1 MCMAFLEWDP
11 RFSVRIAEIDQQHK
25 KLIGL
30 INHLHESMRQA
41 GDRDALETAIQEL
54 SAQATVINEMVEY
67 SSYHFSTEEKY
78 MRRYVYPDYE
88 KHKKEHEYFINKVR
102 TLKSDFDGG
111 QAILSS
117 QIMEFLKEWL
127 SGHILRGDKQY
138 EPFFQAKGLK

>member
-1 MCMAFLEWDP
+1 M
-11 RFSVRIAEIDQQHK
+11 Q
-25 KLIGL
+25 
-30 INHLHESMRQA
+30 QA

-78 MRRYVYPDYE
+78 MRQYMYPDYE
-88 KHKKEHEYFINKVR
+88 KHKKEHEFFINKVR

-117 QIMEFLKEWL
+117 QLMAFLKEWL
-127 SGHILRGDKQY
+127 SGHILDMDKKY

>member
-1 MCMAFLEWDP
+1 MAFLEWDP

-30 INHLHESMRQA
+30 INRLHESMQQA
-41 GDRDALETAIQEL
+41 GGRDALETAIEEL

-78 MRRYVYPDYE
+78 MRQYMYPDFE
-88 KHKKEHEYFINKVR
+88 KHKKEHEYFINKVQ

-117 QIMEFLKEWL
+117 QIMEFLKNWL
-127 SGHILRGDKQY
+127 SDHILGMDKKY

>member
-1 MCMAFLEWDP
+1 MAFLEWDP

-30 INHLHESMRQA
+30 INRLHESMQQA
-41 GDRDALETAIQEL
+41 GDRDALETAIEEL

-78 MRRYVYPDYE
+78 MRQYMYPDFE

-127 SGHILRGDKQY
+127 GGHILGVDKKY

>member
-1 MCMAFLEWDP
+1 MAFLEWDP

-30 INHLHESMRQA
+30 INRLHESMQQA
-41 GDRDALETAIQEL
+41 GDRDALETAIEEL

-78 MRRYVYPDYE
+78 MRQYMYPDYE
-88 KHKKEHEYFINKVR
+88 KHKKEHEYFISKVR

-117 QIMEFLKEWL
+117 QIMEFLKKWL
-127 SGHILRGDKQY
+127 SDHILGMDKKY

>member
-1 MCMAFLEWDP
+1 MAFLEWDP

-30 INHLHESMRQA
+30 INRLHESMHQA
-41 GDRDALETAIQEL
+41 GGQDALETAVQEL

-78 MRRYVYPDYE
+78 MRQYVYSDYE
-88 KHKKEHEYFINKVR
+88 KHKKEHEYFSNKVR

-117 QIMEFLKEWL
+117 QIMEFLKKWL
-127 SGHILRGDKQY
+127 SDHILGMDKKY
-138 EPFFQAKGLK
+138 EPFFQMKGLK

>member
-1 MCMAFLEWDP
+1 MAFLEWDP

-30 INHLHESMRQA
+30 INRLHESMRQA
-41 GDRDALETAIQEL
+41 GGRDALETAIEEL

-78 MRRYVYPDYE
+78 MRQYVYPDFE

-117 QIMEFLKEWL
+117 QIMEFLKKWL
-127 SGHILRGDKQY
+127 SDHILGMDKKY

>member
-1 MCMAFLEWDP
+1 MAFLEWDS

-30 INHLHESMRQA
+30 INRLHESMQQA
-41 GDRDALETAIQEL
+41 SGRDALETAVQEL

-78 MRRYVYPDYE
+78 MRQHVYPDYE
-88 KHKKEHEYFINKVR
+88 KHKKEHEYFTNKVR

-111 QAILSS
+111 QAILSG

-127 SGHILRGDKQY
+127 SGHILGVDKKY

>member
-1 MCMAFLEWDP
+1 MAFLEWDP

-25 KLIGL
+25 KLIGF
-30 INHLHESMRQA
+30 INRLHESMQPA
-41 GDRDALETAIQEL
+41 GNQNALETAIEEL

-78 MRRYVYPDYE
+78 MRQYMYPDYE

-102 TLKSDFDGG
+102 TLKSDFDSGK
-111 QAILSS
+111 AILSS

-127 SGHILRGDKQY
+127 SGHILGVDKKY